1 MTQGSTGPEPA
12 FVIVTGS
19 SKSILLAF
27 IWSINRD
34 LSMHWARMRLI
45 LPRRQHI
52 SHPTRRATHKLGDT
66 RLRNDTTRHHTIQRR
81 SDLLHGPFLSVCHRP
96 ARQGHPHS
104 PHTAPQPPHAAP
116 TLDAQGHAAAPLA
129 TKCWHATD
137 TCNRRLHT
145 SARRAFSVRLR
156 PTHPWPTPRRPCRRH
171 LSTAAQAARS

>member
-19 SKSILLAF
+19 NKYSLLAF
-27 IWSINRD
+27 IWSTTED

-116 TLDAQGHAAAPLA
+116 TLDAQGHTLYYLGVQRCDPLA
-129 TKCWHATD
+129 RGQRDSTVARHTTRQPLRQPGRGRVGGRVGAQRVLMPE
-137 TCNRRLHT
+137 RRI
-145 SARRAFSVRLR
+145 
-156 PTHPWPTPRRPCRRH
+156 
-171 LSTAAQAARS
+171 